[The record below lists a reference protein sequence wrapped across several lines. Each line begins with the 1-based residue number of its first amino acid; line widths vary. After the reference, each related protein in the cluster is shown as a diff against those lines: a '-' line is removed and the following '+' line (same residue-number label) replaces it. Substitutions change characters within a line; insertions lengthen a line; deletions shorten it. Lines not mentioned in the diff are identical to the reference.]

1 MFRSVIRHPVSVLR
15 TVARDPL
22 DAFAAFREGLFARL
36 EPVNSTSYRPDPDW
50 ETRLHRLMGISGD
63 YADEFWP
70 AWRAGVD
77 ALRARGFRVGP
88 FSFYGWNDGDAAL
101 TRAIWCLIRH
111 LHPSIVV
118 ETGVAHGMTS
128 RLILEALG
136 LSGAGNLWSIDLP
149 PYDPHTRKQ
158 VGAAVDQERLHYRWN
173 YIAGTSRRRLPA
185 LLTQLRRVDL
195 FIHDSMHSAHNM
207 TFELE
212 LAWRHLR
219 PGGVMIVDDID
230 ASPAFAK
237 FLNAHP
243 GHDSLVCTAEPLSP
257 DPRRFNHKGL
267 FGIICRADRGSSPI
281 EVGQAHVN
289 RQTVSA
295 GAQIMS

>member
-15 TVARDPL
+15 TVAKGPL
-22 DAFAAFREGLFARL
+22 DACAAFRESVFARL
-36 EPVNSTSYRPDPDW
+36 EPANSVAYRPDPEW
-50 ETRLHRLMGISGD
+50 ETRLHRLMSISGH

-70 AWRAGVD
+70 AWHAGV
-77 ALRARGFRVGP
+77 ASLRARGFKVGP
-88 FSFYGWNDGDAAL
+88 FSFYGWNDGDAGL
-101 TRAIWCLIRH
+101 TRAIWCLIRR
-111 LHPSIVV
+111 LRPSIVV

-136 LSGAGNLWSIDLP
+136 LSGTGNLWSIDLP

-158 VGAAVDQERLHYRWN
+158 VGVAVDQEHLHYRWN

-185 LLTQLRRVDL
+185 LLAQLRRVDL

-230 ASPAFAK
+230 ASPAFAR
-237 FLNAHP
+237 FLSAHP
-243 GHDSLVCTAEPLSP
+243 GHDSFVCTAEPLSA

-267 FGIICRADRGSSPI
+267 FGIVCRTGCEFSPA
-281 EVGQAHVN
+281 QARQVHLN
-289 RQTVSA
+289 RHAVSP